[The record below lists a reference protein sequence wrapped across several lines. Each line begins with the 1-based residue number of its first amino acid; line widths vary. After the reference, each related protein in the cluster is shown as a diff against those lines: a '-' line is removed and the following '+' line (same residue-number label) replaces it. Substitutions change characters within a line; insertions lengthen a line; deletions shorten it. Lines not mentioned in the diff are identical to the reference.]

1 MGEYDFASYNCC
13 ARRRSVLTNSEVV
26 NFRLLA
32 AHICFVF
39 CFIAAVQNVCIPMT
53 FLITC
58 NAREALQ
65 KLAKLS
71 RQEETSLSRVSIV
84 SVVLFTC
91 KYERISFYPLS
102 CLNYSQN

>member
-1 MGEYDFASYNCC
+1 MHVLFDIC

-32 AHICFVF
+32 AHICFVLF
-39 CFIAAVQNVCIPMT
+39 FIAAVQNVRIPTT
-53 FLITC
+53 FLIAC

-71 RQEETSLSRVSIV
+71 RQEETSFRSLG
-84 SVVLFTC
+84 
-91 KYERISFYPLS
+91 
-102 CLNYSQN
+102 